1 MNALV
6 FAYGSNLCFTQ
17 MLTRCP
23 SARFVE
29 RAHLTGFSL
38 IFASFSVK
46 WTGGVAG
53 LAIAKRARTPGVIY
67 SISQNDLVKLDR
79 IEGAPWFYE
88 RVDLHVRTVRD
99 EHRRV
104 YTYALIKG
112 RDFILPPSREY
123 LSTIKRGYSMWKLP
137 AAPLN
142 RAVKHAV
149 TVARNYSETESWKM
163 FVDDVTD
170 GTAESFLHP
179 TTSRKIARLA
189 R

>member
-38 IFASFSVK
+38 IFASFSIK

-53 LAIAKRARTPGVIY
+53 LAISKDAQTHGVIY
-67 SISQNDLVKLDR
+67 SISTNDLVKLDR
-79 IEGAPWFYE
+79 IEGTPHFYE
-88 RVDLHVRTVRD
+88 RVDLHVRTARD
-99 EHRRV
+99 KHRHV
-104 YTYALIKG
+104 HTYALIKG
-112 RDFILPPSREY
+112 RDFILPPSKDY
-123 LSTIKRGYSMWKLP
+123 LATIKRGYSMWKLP
-137 AAPLN
+137 VTPLN
-142 RAVKHAV
+142 RAVKHACA
-149 TVARNYSETESWKM
+149 VARKHSQTEHWQN
-163 FVDDVTD
+163 FVDDVEEGRFAT
-170 GTAESFLHP
+170 GRN
-179 TTSRKIARLA
+179 RKIQRLA

>member
-38 IFASFSVK
+38 IFASFSIK

-53 LAIAKRARTPGVIY
+53 LAIAKDARTPGVIY
-67 SISQNDLVKLDR
+67 SISSNDLVKLDR
-79 IEGAPWFYE
+79 IEGTPYFYE
-88 RVDLHVRTVRD
+88 RVDLHVRTSR
-99 EHRRV
+99 EMRRV

-112 RDFILPPSREY
+112 RDFILPPSKDY
-123 LSTIKRGYSMWKLP
+123 LATIKRGYSMWKLP
-137 AAPLN
+137 VTPLN

-149 TVARNYSETESWKM
+149 TVARKHSPTEHWQN
-163 FVDDVTD
+163 FVDDVEE
-170 GTAESFLHP
+170 GRFA
-179 TTSRKIARLA
+179 TSTGRKIQRLA